1 MNRDNE
7 LLVVLQTHSKSNSQ
21 KGLVRYCG
29 APKIEV
35 SSRCVF
41 SLIDSLNYA
50 AKHNPNTKIQLQIF
64 DDHSDEEFLI
74 VLNKLISIAKFPV
87 NLESLETYGIMP
99 SILRCY
105 EHGKEYGKDWV
116 YFMQDDYLLQQNSI
130 DLMLYAIE
138 EFSKN
143 LGKPASIHAFND
155 PWEYYMPENVAVPCH
170 IVISKDRY
178 WRTNIHVPF
187 SLMTHISIIKNNW
200 DLFYKMGTSEVSG
213 VMEFES
219 ISRLYYQ
226 RGYTAFTPIPSLALH
241 MQAETEKD
249 PFIDWKSWWNEY
261 DLEKLNEKN

>member
-1 MNRDNE
+1 MNSE

-50 AKHNPNTKIQLQIF
+50 LENNPDVKIKLQIF
-64 DDHSDEEFLI
+64 DDHSDQEFLDT
-74 VLNKLISIAKFPV
+74 LDRLISLAKFPV
-87 NLESLETYGIMP
+87 NLEYLESYGIMP
-99 SILRCY
+99 SILHCY
-105 EHGKEYGKDWV
+105 EHGRYYGKDWV
-116 YFMQDDYLLQQNSI
+116 YFIQDDFLFQQKSI
-130 DLMLYAIE
+130 DLMLNAIE
-138 EFSKN
+138 DFSKN

-170 IVISKDRY
+170 LVASKDRY

-187 SLMTHISIIKNNW
+187 SLMTHISIIRDNW

-213 VMEFES
+213 EMEFES
-219 ISRLYYQ
+219 ISRLYYE
-226 RGYTAFTPIPSLALH
+226 RGYTAFTPIPSLASH
-241 MQAETEKD
+241 MQAETEKEY
-249 PFIDWKSWWNEY
+249 FVDWKPLWDNY
-261 DLEKLNEKN
+261 DLEKLNEKD